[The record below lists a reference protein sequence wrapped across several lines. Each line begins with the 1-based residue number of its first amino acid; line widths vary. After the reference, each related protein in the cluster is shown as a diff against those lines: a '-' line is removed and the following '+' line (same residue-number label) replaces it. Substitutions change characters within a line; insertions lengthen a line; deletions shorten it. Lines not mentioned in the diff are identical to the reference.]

1 MSPRTA
7 ERLAELRATLDA
19 TFTVVADDGCS
30 IVVFVS
36 PSDLPPFFLTID
48 PLRLR
53 SDDDDAMLN

>member
-1 MSPRTA
+1 MAPRTA
-7 ERLAELRATLDA
+7 QRLNELRETLDA
-19 TFTVVADDGCS
+19 TFTVVHDDGCS
-30 IVVFVS
+30 IVVHVV